1 MSLREYNFIVN
12 DIKQKSS
19 IIKTKMENNVIYFI

>member
-12 DIKQKSS
+12 NINEKPS
-19 IIKTKMENNVIYFI
+19 IIKNEDVKIKTKTL